1 MAREFSKYPV
11 ARITIILMRI
21 VAILMAISFPIEAIA
36 VALSGDPK
44 PSERKAAEEKAARE
58 FQKRLQERR
67 MDPEQQKIETEKEAQ
82 ARLDREF
89 VKAETTRKFLIIMTL
104 LFGSFTTI
112 LAILLSAELLQ
123 VLLDISRNTQ
133 DTTKLIAYLG
143 KAQRMGTEPQDV
155 G

>member
-11 ARITIILMRI
+11 ARIVIILMRL
-21 VAILMAISFPIEAIA
+21 VAILTAISFPIVAVA

-44 PSERKAAEEKAARE
+44 PSERKAAEERAARE

-67 MDPEQQKIETEKEAQ
+67 VDPEQQKIETEKQTE

-89 VKAETTRKFLIIMTL
+89 LAEERERKVQ
-104 LFGSFTTI
+104 TI
-112 LAILLSAELLQ
+112 LKLFVGSLLTIVGVLLYAELLQ
-123 VLLDISRNTQ
+123 ALLDISRNTQ
-133 DTTKLIAYLG
+133 DTTKLIAYLV